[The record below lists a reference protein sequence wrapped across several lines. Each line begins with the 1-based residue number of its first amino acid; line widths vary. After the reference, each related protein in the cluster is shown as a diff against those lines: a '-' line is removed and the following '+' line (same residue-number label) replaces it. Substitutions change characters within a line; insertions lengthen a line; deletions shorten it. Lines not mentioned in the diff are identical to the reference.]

1 VRSRDVARL
10 QWGKERQWTINDIS
24 KKLQEAL
31 MRSLAW
37 EKKGNNAEK
46 LDAALFERSRS
57 HATAA
62 GADADTGATMT
73 QGEVDSVLDEQ
84 HRKPRKS

>member
-1 VRSRDVARL
+1 M
-10 QWGKERQWTINDIS
+10 NDIT
-24 KKLQEAL
+24 KKFQEAL

-46 LDAALFERSRS
+46 LDAALYERSRS

-62 GADADTGATMT
+62 GADADTGATLS
-73 QGEVDSVLDEQ
+73 QGDVNAILDEQ
-84 HRKPRKS
+84 AGAKPADVDLGDAGK